1 VAAAFCVRT
10 TPCGRGSIASQFTNL
25 LIWPRVQKMKPFR
38 KSRDSEGKFALSTPQ
53 NPLVNATPRELAAI
67 AIKQL
72 QELAAERKKQ
82 LATAA
87 DPSPKPKPP
96 VLFADESTPTAS
108 LPEPPREEHH
118 EKDHEAAAPA
128 TEPEPPASLA
138 VQPGPATANLKE
150 PATTLPAESSAPQKS
165 PRRTIRR
172 SSRRRTI
179 ASVLPKRELT
189 SLERHQR
196 KCFICKHH
204 DRLGIEADFLNWCH
218 PDDIVKYYQLDDYRG
233 IYRHAQATGLMLRRS
248 MNIRFAAESI
258 LECSGK
264 VVPDADAVLRAVK
277 MCAHL
282 DERGGW
288 HNPPSHVIVS
298 SGSQVN
304 VNVVNPPSIPR
315 LQGDS
320 EIEILPPRYGAKI
333 DSEIPNRQMTRLE
346 SESK

>member
-1 VAAAFCVRT
+1 
-10 TPCGRGSIASQFTNL
+10 
-25 LIWPRVQKMKPFR
+25 MKSFR
-38 KSRDSEGKFALSTPQ
+38 KSRDAKGKFALSTPQ
-53 NPLVNATPRELAAI
+53 NPLVNASPRELAAI

-72 QELAAERKKQ
+72 QESIAAAERKKQ
-82 LATAA
+82 LASATV
-87 DPSPKPKPP
+87 PPQKSQPP
-96 VLFADESTPTAS
+96 VLLADESTPTAS
-108 LPEPPREEHH
+108 TPSHDEHQ
-118 EKDHEAAAPA
+118 EVAAPA

-138 VQPGPATANLKE
+138 EQTSPIDTNVKE
-150 PATTLPAESSAPQKS
+150 PATTLAAAPPAPQSS

-179 ASVLPKRELT
+179 ASALPKRELT

-196 KCFICKHH
+196 KCVICKHH
-204 DRLGIEADFLNWCH
+204 DRLGIEADFINWCH
-218 PDDIVKYYQLDDYRG
+218 PDDIVKYYQLNDYRG
-233 IYRHAQATGLMLRRS
+233 IYRHAQAAGLMLRRS

-282 DERGGW
+282 NERGEW

-304 VNVVNPPSIPR
+304 VNVVNPPAVPHLR
-315 LQGDS
+315 DDS
-320 EIEILPPRYGAKI
+320 EIEIPPPRYSANQL
-333 DSEIPNRQMTRLE
+333 DPSVVSNRQMTRLE